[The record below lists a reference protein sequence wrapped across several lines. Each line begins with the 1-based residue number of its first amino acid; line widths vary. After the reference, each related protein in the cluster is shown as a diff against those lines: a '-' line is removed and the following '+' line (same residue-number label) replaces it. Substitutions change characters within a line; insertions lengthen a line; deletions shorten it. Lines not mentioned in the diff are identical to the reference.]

1 MAGRF
6 GAGPGGTVVS
16 DDFGRQ
22 VKRAFHNLAVALAA
36 HGLGLE
42 DVVQLRTYVVNHDV
56 GRLGPITEAV
66 REGWGTRPP
75 ARTLVG
81 VAGGRPPPTCCSR
94 WGPSPSGAD
103 PRARIGPGLA
113 DAGGR
118 AIGRCEEPGDVRT
131 RGASRRGG
139 CRGPGAGS
147 PMLPG

>member
-1 MAGRF
+1 MPASFGYSHTAAAPAGTGPVFVAGRF

-22 VKRAFHNLAVALAA
+22 VKRAFHNRAVALAA

-75 ARTLVG
+75 AQTLVG
-81 VAGGRPPPTCCSR
+81 VAGPATPDVLFEV
-94 WGPSPSGAD
+94 GAV
-103 PRARIGPGLA
+103 A
-113 DAGGR
+113 
-118 AIGRCEEPGDVRT
+118 VR
-131 RGASRRGG
+131 R
-139 CRGPGAGS
+139 
-147 PMLPG
+147 